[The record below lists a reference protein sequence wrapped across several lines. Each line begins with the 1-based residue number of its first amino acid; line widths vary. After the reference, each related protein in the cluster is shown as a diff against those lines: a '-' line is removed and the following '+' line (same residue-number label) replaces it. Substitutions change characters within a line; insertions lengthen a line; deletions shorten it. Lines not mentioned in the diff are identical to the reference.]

1 MAISFV
7 AMAIHDV
14 RWSLRVSVCVCAC
27 VCLRQV
33 VWVRCRGLETA
44 VRIFNSITQW
54 CKLQYSNAIGG
65 TDDRK
70 TIGCLRAKRRKQIR
84 WHRLITSLRS
94 LKRTAAECL
103 LYSFQ
108 CGQQWTILN
117 GNSYAFGPR
126 VVLIESFH
134 HINNDR
140 TINLRR

>member
-1 MAISFV
+1 MTFADHCVS
-7 AMAIHDV
+7 
-14 RWSLRVSVCVCAC
+14 VSVCVRAC
-27 VCLRQV
+27 VCDKSCEFAV
-33 VWVRCRGLETA
+33 VALKLPFEYSIALLSGASFNTA
-44 VRIFNSITQW
+44 MLLAAQM
-54 CKLQYSNAIGG
+54 IG
-65 TDDRK
+65 K

-117 GNSYAFGPR
+117 ANSYAFGPR